1 MRTLAAIIFVIALV
15 VLWTYA
21 GPVLGLGALE
31 WFITAIVSVVIAWP
45 TLVEWFS
52 TIVDFVAEEV
62 IPAIGK
68 VVGAVAGATT
78 EVFFKS
84 PLGIALL
91 VGGAYFL
98 LAEE

>member
-1 MRTLAAIIFVIALV
+1 MFVIAVV

-21 GPVLGLGALE
+21 GPVMGLGALE
-31 WFITAIVSVVIAWP
+31 WFITAIATLVIAWP

-52 TIVDFVAEEV
+52 TVVDFVVEEV
-62 IPAIGK
+62 IPAIGA
-68 VVGAVAGATT
+68 VVGAVAEVTT

-91 VGGAYFL
+91 AGGAYFL